1 MRRRRS
7 IRASTE
13 FSPPGCTYISR
24 QLCCWHAAKGH
35 HTPPLT
41 VVQPD
46 SLKLWMFNRGT
57 LMSILNTER
66 QPWQNLS
73 RALDKYEYVVVIFGD
88 IWMLLKPYIKGNPT
102 APILSWRKGSWDAFW
117 CHVATSLSLLDKLN
131 EVSTVELVMPPCI
144 CSLGSL
150 QSWTLTGCVGC

>member
-57 LMSILNTER
+57 IMSILNTER

-73 RALDKYEYVVVIFGD
+73 RALDKYEMLWWSLVIYECYWSHISRATLLPQSFPGERGLGMPCD
-88 IWMLLKPYIKGNPT
+88 VMLLRHSPGLSCLHVY
-102 APILSWRKGSWDAFW
+102 APLG
-117 CHVATSLSLLDKLN
+117 H
-131 EVSTVELVMPPCI
+131 
-144 CSLGSL
+144 CSLAPWQVVLDVSIGAAL
-150 QSWTLTGCVGC
+150 WRFHV

>member
-1 MRRRRS
+1 MRRRRRLELPQS
-7 IRASTE
+7 FLHLGAPTSLGSCVVDMLLKAI
-13 FSPPGCTYISR
+13 I
-24 QLCCWHAAKGH
+24 LHL
-35 HTPPLT
+35 LT

-57 LMSILNTER
+57 IMSILNTER

-102 APILSWRKGSWDAFW
+102 APILSWRKGSWDALW
-117 CHVATSLSLLDKLN
+117 CHVATSLSRLDKLN
-131 EVSTVELVMPPCI
+131 EVSTMELVMPPCI

-150 QSWTLTGCVGC
+150 QSCALTGCVGC